1 MCEVLRDLI
10 MLEPPKIFEVKK
22 GVVRT
27 TLKERQFV
35 SESLVKI
42 YKLCQNCFT

>member
-10 MLEPPKIFEVKK
+10 MLELPKIFEVKSD
-22 GVVRT
+22 VVRT

-35 SESLVKI
+35 SENLQTMSNLI
-42 YKLCQNCFT
+42 YII